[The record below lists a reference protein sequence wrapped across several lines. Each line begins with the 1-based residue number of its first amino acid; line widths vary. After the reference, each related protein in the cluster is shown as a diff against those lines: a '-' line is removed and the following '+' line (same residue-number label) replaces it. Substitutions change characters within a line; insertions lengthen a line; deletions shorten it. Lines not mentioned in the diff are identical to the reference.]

1 MPPLEEV
8 IEITIP
14 HAFSDTEEMPPLE
27 PEDVLYGESPFNNDV
42 PIRRDTSPY
51 VRAQRK
57 AEIEYFMGRINA
69 LERSMYCKV
78 NCSGFPRP
86 RAIVTLK

>member
-14 HAFSDTEEMPPLE
+14 HDFSDTEEMPPLE
-27 PEDVLYGESPFNNDV
+27 PEDVPYGESHFNNDA

-57 AEIEYFMGRINA
+57 AEIEYFMDRINA
-69 LERSMYCKV
+69 LERSMY
-78 NCSGFPRP
+78 
-86 RAIVTLK
+86 